1 MEIKRSDKM
10 NNWSFGI
17 DNDKLIGLV
26 LEGKKTATSSLYN
39 FDKIPVIEEE
49 SIIHFDNEKDA
60 CIVETV
66 DYKIIKYNEMT
77 EELAK
82 LEGEG
87 DLSLNYWKQV
97 HLNFFKSVN
106 PNFKEDDKII
116 FEIFKV
122 TKNLVEERLKLGK
135 SIASKNTD
143 LLGNIVKV
151 EEINSGFNNTLF
163 NINDKYVIKVCTN
176 KELEN
181 TFENEKDFYLSNKDN
196 CFIPKLYKYDDSKV
210 DCDYIYEVIEKI
222 KGKTLYYYWYKMN
235 EADREKTIEKLID
248 IIKKFHSVNGKEY
261 DWKNKIKGEIKNRII
276 KCKKYFKI
284 KDYNMIL
291 ESIDKYDEYLSDNKF
306 ALIHNDLHF
315 DNVIYNNGKLT
326 IIDFNDSI
334 QAPIDFE
341 FRLLYM
347 CQEQPWKWADIE
359 MDPYQKPE
367 DYKNIW
373 NYIKKYY
380 KELNEIKFLE
390 QRMIIYRI
398 WNDIGHLKK
407 YHNVELTKGIV
418 ENSKKLI

>member
-1 MEIKRSDKM
+1 M
-10 NNWSFGI
+10 
-17 DNDKLIGLV
+17 
-26 LEGKKTATSSLYN
+26 
-39 FDKIPVIEEE
+39 
-49 SIIHFDNEKDA
+49 
-60 CIVETV
+60 
-66 DYKIIKYNEMT
+66 
-77 EELAK
+77 
-82 LEGEG
+82 
-87 DLSLNYWKQV
+87 
-97 HLNFFKSVN
+97 VN
-106 PNFKEDDKII
+106 
-116 FEIFKV
+116 
-122 TKNLVEERLKLGK
+122 
-135 SIASKNTD
+135 
-143 LLGNIVKV
+143 
-151 EEINSGFNNTLF
+151 
-163 NINDKYVIKVCTN
+163 
-176 KELEN
+176 
-181 TFENEKDFYLSNKDN
+181 
-196 CFIPKLYKYDDSKV
+196 
-210 DCDYIYEVIEKI
+210 
-222 KGKTLYYYWYKMN
+222 
-235 EADREKTIEKLID
+235 
-248 IIKKFHSVNGKEY
+248 
-261 DWKNKIKGEIKNRII
+261 NKIFSSKTNQWETPQKLFDELNAEFHFTLDPCADESNF

-284 KDYNMIL
+284 KDYDMIL